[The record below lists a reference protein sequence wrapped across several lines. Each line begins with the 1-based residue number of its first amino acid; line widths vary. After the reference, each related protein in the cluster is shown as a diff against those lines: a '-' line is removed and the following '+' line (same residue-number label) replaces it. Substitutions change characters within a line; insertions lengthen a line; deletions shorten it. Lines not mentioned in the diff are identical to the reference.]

1 MSRAFW
7 VGIFVAGTLLILAG
21 GVFLIGRKEFLFSSR
36 YRLKAEFSNVAGLVR
51 GAEVRVGGVRQGT
64 VRDIALP
71 KRPGDKVIVSV
82 DLKSATQS
90 IVKKDSTA
98 AINSEGLLGS
108 KYVEVSFGSNEAEKL
123 KDGDTVASEPPLDIS
138 DLIKTS
144 SEVLGSAK
152 NMMQNAESITAKI
165 DRGEGTIGS
174 LINDQRMY
182 EQATAA
188 TAQAQASAMAFDDNM
203 QALKHNFLL
212 QGYFKRRGYENSADL
227 TKYAVTRL
235 PTGSSIKTFAYNGD
249 MIFDKK
255 DAAKLKNQK
264 ALTEAGSFLEANR
277 FGLAVVAGY
286 SGMMGDSGKNKVLTQ
301 ARTMVVREY
310 LVQNFKVNDTR
321 LVTIGMG
328 ESKESGDGGKIEILI
343 YPAGATAPPFEKR
356 AAGKLST
363 QKPSKPQ
370 TP

>member
-21 GVFLIGRKEFLFSSR
+21 GIFLIGRNQFLFSSR
-36 YRLKAEFSNVAGLVR
+36 YRLKAEFPNVAGLVQ

-64 VRDIALP
+64 VGDIVLP
-71 KRPGDKVIVSV
+71 QRPGDKVVVSV
-82 DLKSATQS
+82 DLDSSTKN

-108 KYVEVSFGSNEAEKL
+108 KYVEVSFGSKDAEKL
-123 KDGDTVASEPPLDIS
+123 KDGDTIASATPLDIS

-144 SEVLGSAK
+144 SEVLDSAK
-152 NMMQNAESITAKI
+152 NMMQNVESITGKI
-165 DRGEGTIGS
+165 DQGEGTIGA
-174 LINDQRMY
+174 LINDKGMY
-182 EQATAA
+182 NQATKA
-188 TAQAQASAMAFDDNM
+188 TAQAQAGAMAFDDNM
-203 QALKHNFLL
+203 QALSHNFLL
-212 QGYFKRRGYENSADL
+212 QGFFNRRGYGNSADL

-235 PTGSSIKTFAYNGD
+235 PAGSSIKTFVYDGD
-249 MIFDKK
+249 MIFDKQ

-264 ALTEAGSFLEANR
+264 TLTEAGKFLEANR

-286 SGMMGDSGKNKVLTQ
+286 SGMKGEAEKNKVLTQ

-310 LVQNFKVNDTR
+310 LVQHFKLDDAR

-328 ESKESGDGGKIEILI
+328 ESKETGNGGKIEILI
-343 YPAGATAPPFEKR
+343 YPSGATAPPV
-356 AAGKLST
+356 
-363 QKPSKPQ
+363 QK
-370 TP
+370 

>member
-21 GVFLIGRKEFLFSSR
+21 GVFLIGRNEFLFSSR
-36 YRLKAEFSNVAGLVR
+36 YRLKAEFSNVAGLVQ
-51 GAEVRVGGVRQGT
+51 GAEVRVGGIRQGT
-64 VRDIALP
+64 VGDIALP

-82 DLKSATQS
+82 DLMSATHN

-98 AINSEGLLGS
+98 AIKSEGLLGS
-108 KYVEVSFGSNEAEKL
+108 KYVEVSFGSNNAEKL
-123 KDGDTVASEPPLDIS
+123 KNGDTIASETPLDIS

-144 SEVLGSAK
+144 GEVLDSAK
-152 NMMQNAESITAKI
+152 NTMQNIESITGKI
-165 DRGEGTIGS
+165 DQGEGTIGA
-174 LINDQRMY
+174 LINDKGMY
-182 EQATAA
+182 NQATKA
-188 TAQAQASAMAFDDNM
+188 TAQAQAGAMAFDENM
-203 QALKHNFLL
+203 QALSHNFLL
-212 QGYFKRRGYENSADL
+212 QGFFNRRGYQNSADL

-235 PTGSSIKTFAYNGD
+235 PAGSSIKTFVYDGD

-264 ALTEAGSFLEANR
+264 TLTEAGRFLEANR

-286 SGMMGDSGKNKVLTQ
+286 SGMKGEAEKNKVLTQ

-310 LVQNFKVNDTR
+310 LVQNFKLDDAR

-343 YPAGATAPPFEKR
+343 YPVGATAPPV
-356 AAGKLST
+356 
-363 QKPSKPQ
+363 QKKAPEQ
-370 TP
+370 H